1 LYKKTNKEK
10 IMKTNTIMNIAIVA
24 GMLSFGVLSA
34 SAADSFVSETNST
47 PSFDS
52 AAEPFSSSLH
62 KQAIQK
68 FVQETAT
75 LASALKAKEIELS
88 EQTVYTVSESNS
100 VPGFDDGKTSRLES
114 EIKELEDRIKAAAQ
128 KYGVSAYYYHS

>member
-1 LYKKTNKEK
+1 MMKKN
-10 IMKTNTIMNIAIVA
+10 IIMNIAIIA

-47 PSFDS
+47 PCFNSASDS
-52 AAEPFSSSLH
+52 CGSSLDQ
-62 KQAIQK
+62 QAVKK
-68 FVQETAT
+68 FLQETAA

-88 EQTVYTVSESNS
+88 EQNVSTVSESNS
-100 VPGFDDGKTSRLES
+100 VPGFDNGKTSKLES

-128 KYGVSAYYYHS
+128 KYGVPAYYSHS